1 MGSSDTFFA
10 ICWICA
16 TFIICTFIANLAM
29 YNVATYK
36 IEQSYT
42 KQMEKKSS

>member
-16 TFIICTFIANLAM
+16 TFVICTLIVSLTM

-36 IEQSYT
+36 IEQSIE
-42 KQMEKKSS
+42 KSSEKKS